1 MHVGPFDDEVSEHL
15 RLYCLTAPKI
25 NGVCVELYRP
35 FNDAAICFFI
45 IEDIAQRILSNHCYL
60 IRLKVMAKLP
70 RRNQYSIRQLLEL
83 WIPSL
88 RLIQDLADKVDRALN
103 LIGVPGFF
111 SFDDDGSADD
121 TIGCSDVDQ

>member
-1 MHVGPFDDEVSEHL
+1 MHVGPFGDEVGEHL
-15 RLYCLTAPKI
+15 RLHHPVAPKI
-25 NGVCVELYRP
+25 IGVCAELYRP

-111 SFDDDGSADD
+111 SFDDNGRTDD
-121 TIGCSDVDQ
+121 TVGCGDVDQ

>member
-1 MHVGPFDDEVSEHL
+1 
-15 RLYCLTAPKI
+15 
-25 NGVCVELYRP
+25 
-35 FNDAAICFFI
+35 
-45 IEDIAQRILSNHCYL
+45 
-60 IRLKVMAKLP
+60 MAKLP